1 MPNAPRSR
9 RACAALVLLFRAGL
23 CALPAKA
30 EGVPAS
36 FDCAKAESAPA
47 VINAVA
53 WQGDIFYARVAR
65 RTLGGEGEEGGWK
78 LENHLF
84 GAENSLPVYQADT
97 GLLAF
102 DMETH
107 KLRRIASISGGDRP
121 YALFGDLGLLVWS
134 TQNSCGDPFPARLEE
149 HTSELQSL
157 MRISYAVF

>member
-1 MPNAPRSR
+1 MRISDWISDVCSSDLSPDR
-9 RACAALVLLFRAGL
+9 RLAGAALVLLIMAGL
-23 CALPAKA
+23 WALPAKA

-84 GAENSLPVYQADT
+84 GAENSLPVYPADT

-107 KLRRIASISGGDRP
+107 KLRDRK
-121 YALFGDLGLLVWS
+121 S
-134 TQNSCGDPFPARLEE
+134 TRLNSS
-149 HTSELQSL
+149 H
-157 MRISYAVF
+157 